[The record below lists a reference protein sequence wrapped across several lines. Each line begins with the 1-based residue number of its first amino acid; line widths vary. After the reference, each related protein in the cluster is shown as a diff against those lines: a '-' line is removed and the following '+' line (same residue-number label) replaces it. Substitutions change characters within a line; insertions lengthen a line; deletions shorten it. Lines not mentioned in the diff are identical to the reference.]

1 MRGTRRGYW
10 PRELHEEVRRLILP
24 SRFIRTESQL
34 SEHAQLTAVEGGGGW
49 GDVGIR
55 RTAKVQQRLG
65 VGVQLVLTQPR
76 RDHAV
81 LHKHQ
86 VAAPAHVGIVVWGKR
101 GW

>member
-1 MRGTRRGYW
+1 
-10 PRELHEEVRRLILP
+10 
-24 SRFIRTESQL
+24 
-34 SEHAQLTAVEGGGGW
+34 
-49 GDVGIR
+49 
-55 RTAKVQQRLG
+55 LG